1 MNKDK
6 AVPESPIIAM
16 SGNEVANLSDDK
28 KEKLAARDEILMQ
41 LLDVSSGQKKSKVV
55 SRYIFHD
62 ALLDKEETEKV
73 VSSSNVRTKPES
85 LSSTATVAPFSQ
97 PPTVQVQRVTMDNDP
112 KVRSSFNA
120 MNAPESLSSTTTVA
134 PISKP
139 PTVQVQRVT
148 MDIDPKVRSSFNA
161 MNAPESLS
169 STATVAPISNPPTV
183 QVQRVTMDSD
193 QIVGSK
199 QKDTPAPSE
208 KLHVKTR
215 EEPPHPKKR
224 SSVSSGQPRFRRKLD
239 FKSLWSGNDEIL

>member
-97 PPTVQVQRVTMDNDP
+97 
-112 KVRSSFNA
+112 
-120 MNAPESLSSTTTVA
+120 
-134 PISKP
+134 P